1 MLPSDIAKWY
11 WGFAEV
17 LQLLHWTWT
26 PESETEK
33 KKWFMQHWVIL
44 QIILH
49 CAYKNRD
56 SEWQVEVHTEA
67 QDNVS
72 SDSEAGTA
80 AAPDPFIN
88 LSVSLECQY
97 AFFYFTRKTAENTFA

>member
-26 PESETEK
+26 PEGETEK
-33 KKWFMQHWVIL
+33 KKWFTQHQVVL

-49 CAYKNRD
+49 RAYKTRE
-56 SEWQVEVHTEA
+56 SEWQAKVHTET
-67 QDNVS
+67 QDEVS
-72 SDSEAGTA
+72 TDSEADTA
-80 AAPDPFIN
+80 AVVPVA
-88 LSVSLECQY
+88 CQIL
-97 AFFYFTRKTAENTFA
+97 

>member
-72 SDSEAGTA
+72 SDSEADTA
-80 AAPDPFIN
+80 AAVPVAYQI
-88 LSVSLECQY
+88 LSLISQY
-97 AFFYFTRKTAENTFA
+97 P